1 MKQRSNH
8 NTENSSVFLG
18 YDLPDYITKDDVMSF
33 MIKFQH
39 LIVDVEV
46 VSNKRWGNYAKVTF
60 QTASDAH
67 MAMNYYN
74 GRCWFELDLIVCL
87 KPWKGSSRAKKVP
100 NPVVQTTYNDDE
112 VASYLP
118 PYPGNSCTKIG
129 SSIISSQPGKAGVK
143 KLASYYTSCENLAEI
158 GYKKCELQYAS
169 CDNLTTGLYEH
180 RYTKEY
186 TIKLS
191 GLKMN
196 VTKQEITELV
206 APFGEL
212 TSPIKIVSYP
222 KNRVCYAYANF
233 CIKQSAVTAVSELN
247 KRKFGDRMIHVC
259 HKGELEVVH
268 SCIKEL
274 EVLANSELSS
284 YDPDIASKGTLLKDG
299 GKPLENA
306 NIEIDKSQTS
316 TTFQKPTY
324 LGIRF

>member
-33 MIKFQH
+33 MIRFQH
-39 LIVDVEV
+39 VIVDVEV
-46 VSNKRWGNYAKVTF
+46 VSNKKWGNYAKVTF

-74 GRCWFELDLIVCL
+74 GQCWVELDLIVCL
-87 KPWKGSSRAKKVP
+87 KPWKGSSKTKEAP
-100 NPVVQTTYNDDE
+100 NPVVKTTYNDE
-112 VASYLP
+112 VVSYLP

-129 SSIISSQPGKAGVK
+129 SSIISSQPSKVGV
-143 KLASYYTSCENLAEI
+143 
-158 GYKKCELQYAS
+158 
-169 CDNLTTGLYEH
+169 DNLTTGLYEH
-180 RYTKEY
+180 RYAKEY

-233 CIKQSAVTAVSELN
+233 CTKQSAVTAVSELN
-247 KRKFGDRMIHVC
+247 KREFGDRMIHVC
-259 HKGELEVVH
+259 HKGELKVVH
-268 SCIKEL
+268 SCNKEL

-284 YDPDIASKGTLLKDG
+284 YDPDITSKGTLLKDG
-299 GKPLENA
+299 GKPLENV
-306 NIEIDKSQTS
+306 NIEVDKSQTS
-316 TTFQKPTY
+316 TASQKSTY
-324 LGIRF
+324 LGIHL